1 MSKKLDAC
9 LRARTGRFI
18 AAGGMSTMMGA
29 RNITVRNITLQQFLL
44 DS

>member
-1 MSKKLDAC
+1 
-9 LRARTGRFI
+9 
-18 AAGGMSTMMGA
+18 MSTMMGA